1 MDMND
6 DRLAEALVEFADT
19 LVDDFDVI
27 DFMHR
32 LAIRCVDLLAVDA
45 AGLMLADQYGQL
57 RVVAASSEQARLM
70 DLMQL
75 ELDGGPCVSC
85 YRSGTPVLVADLSGT
100 DRWPRLADRAA
111 GLGLRAVFALPM
123 RLRTEIIGVVNLF
136 RAEPG
141 GLSERD
147 VRIGQALADVATIG
161 LLQQRA
167 IRRRQELA
175 EQLQTA
181 LNTRVAIEQAK
192 GVLAERF
199 SLDMDTAFRAL
210 RQYARSGRLRLSDV
224 AHDVVRGAADMT
236 VMSEAAQQAGMRD
249 G

>member
-1 MDMND
+1 MDD

-27 DFMHR
+27 EFMHR
-32 LAIRCVDLLAVDA
+32 LAIRCVELLAVDA

-57 RVVAASSEQARLM
+57 RVVAASSEQVRLM
-70 DLMQL
+70 DPMQS
-75 ELDGGPCVSC
+75 ELHDGPSVSC
-85 YRSGTPVLVADLSGT
+85 YRNGTPVLVTDLSAT
-100 DRWPRLADRAA
+100 DRWPRLTDQAA
-111 GLGLRAVFALPM
+111 GQGLRAVFALPM
-123 RLRTEIIGVVNLF
+123 RLRTETIGVANLF

-141 GLSERD
+141 ALSERD
-147 VRIGQALADVATIG
+147 ARIGQALADVATIG

-199 SLDMDTAFRAL
+199 SLDMDAAFRAL
-210 RQYARSGRLRLSDV
+210 RQYARSRRLRLSDV
-224 AHDVVRGAADMT
+224 AHDVVGGAADMT
-236 VMSEAAQQAGMRD
+236 VMSAAVRQTDARRNE
-249 G
+249 